1 MSPMVTGPRSRTLL
15 ASLALTLAILLMGG
29 GRAQAADLCGEALRV
44 AQPEAP
50 PEDPLSALATGVWSH
65 VYGVYFAATG
75 RSTEFHVLGPEAKL
89 ADGKPFP
96 PHAFICSAP
105 PVAGST
111 APGVPQL
118 FVTWPL
124 VELAD
129 RGKLYDVDFLALV
142 IGHEL
147 GHRSGDFDWEG
158 RLTTKQ
164 GSTAIEARA
173 DLRGAFFAA
182 AGGYSMRRVACDAAL
197 DLFLNVEAGVSA
209 SARTE
214 RKAKLA
220 EALEAFD
227 VYESLYDA
235 ASAWVFWDSIDA
247 QKLLAWVD
255 EHLTKQAI
263 PIPEFKILLA
273 QALITNS
280 VDDGPWSSHPRPA
293 NVLPSAP
300 CIPIFAEHT
309 AFWDQVFEPVTPGD
323 GPPRDAATRLLRA
336 AKLLAEAEAE
346 GASALVT
353 AGSLAC
359 VHAYLG
365 DTKAAKRQLDRAAG
379 LVPASAPV
387 ALKHAL
393 AANRTFIAWLD
404 WLGQNPVPRESEKPT
419 DQQKIEEHAK
429 RVKWAALLP
438 GAAPTFTA
446 NGSITAWFA
455 QLRGFPDRAPAAASG
470 GEAGA
475 PKCEKTKAVGGMA
488 RLPPMPPIPRAG
500 GCPCGWTELH
510 FLPDHGE
517 KAPAGSGVRTCVP
530 AGWAVGMR
538 YVELGLVFWYPAG
551 LSMET
556 FSRRLMSIDRPDG
569 PIANLQTWRDR
580 CGQLVFR
587 SVSERGVRLYAGSC
601 PALGAS
607 AVVIAADQCRVVRAT
622 VFPPAGP

>member
-1 MSPMVTGPRSRTLL
+1 MSHGVTRRRSGTLL
-15 ASLALTLAILLMGG
+15 ASVAGALAVVVVLLMGG
-29 GRAQAADLCGEALRV
+29 GRAQAADLCGEALCV

-50 PEDPLSALATGVWSH
+50 PDDPLSALAAGVWSH

-75 RSTEFHVLGPEAKL
+75 RSTEFHVLGPEANL

-105 PVAGST
+105 PTQGST
-111 APGVPQL
+111 APGIPKL

-129 RGKLYDVDFLALV
+129 RDKLYDVDFLALV

-182 AGGYSMRRVACDAAL
+182 AGGYSTRRVACDAAL
-197 DLFLNVEAGVSA
+197 DLFLNIEAGVSA
-209 SARTE
+209 SARAE

-220 EALEAFD
+220 EALAAFD

-235 ASAWVFWDSIDA
+235 ASAWVFWDSTEA
-247 QKLLAWVD
+247 EKLLAWID
-255 EHLTKQAI
+255 EHLTKQAT

-273 QALITNS
+273 QALMTNAI
-280 VDDGPWSSHPRPA
+280 DDGPWASRARPTDLIPSS
-293 NVLPSAP
+293 P
-300 CIPIFAEHT
+300 CVPIFAEHT
-309 AFWDQVFEPVTPGD
+309 AFWDQVADPIAKPGD
-323 GPPRDAATRLLRA
+323 PSRDAAEKLQRA
-336 AKLLAEAEAE
+336 AKLLQQAEAE

-353 AGSLAC
+353 SGTLAC

-365 DTKAAKRQLDRAAG
+365 DTKAAKRQLDRATG
-379 LVPASAPV
+379 LVPATASA
-387 ALKHAL
+387 ALGHAI
-393 AANRTFIAWLD
+393 AADRAFVAWLD
-404 WLGQNPVPRESEKPT
+404 WMDQNPAPPESAKPA
-419 DQQKIEEHAK
+419 DRAGWGKRLQSAK
-429 RVKWAALLP
+429 AAF
-438 GAAPTFTA
+438 AANAT
-446 NGSITAWFA
+446 ITAWIGR
-455 QLRGFPDRAPAAASG
+455 LRGFPNHPPAPANASVV
-470 GEAGA
+470 EVGA
-475 PKCEKTKAVGGMA
+475 PVCEKSKAVGGMT
-488 RLPPMPPIPRAG
+488 RVPPMPPIPRSG

-538 YVELGLVFWYPAG
+538 YVELGLLFWYPAK

-569 PIANLQTWRDR
+569 ALANLQTWRER
-580 CGQLVFR
+580 CGQAGLAFR
-587 SVSERGVRLYAGSC
+587 SVSERGVRLYAGNC

-622 VFPPAGP
+622 MFPTQ